1 MIIQSYKV
9 YEDYIEFNI
18 KQAENIKITERR
30 KTSFPKEK
38 MINPGLYKPVLKKI
52 MTTVNNAQN
61 TIS

>member
-38 MINPGLYKPVLKKI
+38 MKNPGLYKPVLKKI
-52 MTTVNNAQN
+52 MTTANNAQN